1 MLPKFELSRAGEQ
14 IEGSGK
20 GGQTMH
26 KYYFEPVKVEMPNR
40 YEVEVCGKQL
50 GGCKHL
56 QFKGEVTA
64 GGIDLGGP
72 DG

>member
-1 MLPKFELSRAGEQ
+1 
-14 IEGSGK
+14 
-20 GGQTMH
+20 MH

-40 YEVEVCGKQL
+40 YRGGGVQKAV
-50 GGCKHL
+50 GCKHL

-64 GGIDLGGP
+64 GGIYLGCP